1 MEGMGLIMLH
11 NYNICTQ
18 ILKKYQF
25 SYRELF
31 AKDLKLTNTKNCPGC
46 I

>member
-18 ILKKYQF
+18 ILKNISFLTVCK
-25 SYRELF
+25 R
-31 AKDLKLTNTKNCPGC
+31 LKINKHKKLSRVH
-46 I
+46 IA

>member
-18 ILKKYQF
+18 ILKNISF
-25 SYRELF
+25 
-31 AKDLKLTNTKNCPGC
+31 LTESCLQKT
-46 I
+46 